1 MLHWPAI
8 SVADRDGAH
17 VVGSEPVRARGAAC
31 VAVVVALTGV
41 VASAGVIARTVAVAP
56 TVFIAF
62 TGGVAPTVA
71 EAHKNTILVAPTG
84 IIAITGGVALACRVA
99 TACLVAPACAVALT
113 AAGAGAGEL
122 PSSGPH
128 GFERC
133 RRGRRRHGQRPGLS
147 ASNQKQGGN
156 DVPAGRAKPQPAVR
170 NQWRGRRW
178 SCKVATGYLSASG
191 KRQEA
196 DDGVPVVSAKPVCCT
211 TGLGGPS
218 QPHRD
223 SQPHAEKHSN
233 GRDGDPV

>member
-1 MLHWPAI
+1 MRRWRGLVHAVMLHWPAI

-56 TVFIAF
+56 TGFIAF
-62 TGGVAPTVA
+62 TG
-71 EAHKNTILVAPTG
+71 EKKN

-99 TACLVAPACAVALT
+99 TACLVAPACAVAPT

-128 GFERC
+128 DFERC

-178 SCKVATGYLSASG
+178 SCKVATGLSASG